1 MKQRQFNKYFNKEKK
16 GKCYFYKIPKYK
28 NKIKI
33 MLDYDYIEERDVTI
47 TFKYK
52 KLQKSFEVKNFWTD
66 PHVI

>member
-16 GKCYFYKIPKYK
+16 GEFYFYRIPKYK
-28 NKIKI
+28 NKINV
-33 MLDYDYIEERDVTI
+33 MLDDDYIEKSDVTI

-52 KLQKSFEVKNFWTD
+52 KLERSFEVKDYWTN